1 MKKIFVAA
9 LAASLAA
16 PAFAAVDAAGLFAS
30 KCAACHG
37 KDGKGSPVGK
47 KMGAKDL
54 TEEQKETEKTIADDI
69 ANGKGK
75 MPAFKAKLSADEIS
89 ALAKYIKAGLK

>member
-1 MKKIFVAA
+1 MKKLLVAA

-16 PAFAAVDAAGLFAS
+16 PALAVDAAALFAS

-37 KDGKGSPVGK
+37 KDGKGTPTGK

-54 TEEQKETEKTIADDI
+54 AGETSEPVAEIAGDI

-75 MPAFKAKLSADEIS
+75 MPGFKGKLSPEEID
-89 ALAKYIKAGLK
+89 AIAQYVKAGLK